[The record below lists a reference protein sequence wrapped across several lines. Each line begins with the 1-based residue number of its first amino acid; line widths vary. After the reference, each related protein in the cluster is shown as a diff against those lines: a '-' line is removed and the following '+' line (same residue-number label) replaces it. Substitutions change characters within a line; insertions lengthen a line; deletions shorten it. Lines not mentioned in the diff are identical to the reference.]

1 MQKAIPKYHPVA
13 TSTAAETV
21 KKHEMPANPVLW
33 AGWFCPFTQRSWV
46 VLEELGITY
55 EYKEVNPY
63 LKEVSFL
70 GTLFRLLLPVFK

>member
-21 KKHEMPANPVLW
+21 KRHQKPANTILW

-55 EYKEVNPY
+55 QYKEVNPY
-63 LKEVSFL
+63 LKEASFL
-70 GTLFRLLLPVFK
+70 GTLF